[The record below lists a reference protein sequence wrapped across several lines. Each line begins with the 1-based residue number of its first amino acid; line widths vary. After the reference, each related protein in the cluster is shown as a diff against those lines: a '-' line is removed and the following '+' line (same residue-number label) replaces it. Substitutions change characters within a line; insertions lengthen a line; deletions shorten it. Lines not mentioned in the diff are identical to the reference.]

1 MEPSHSLLIRQL
13 KRHIGS
19 FAPIPVEWQVLIDA
33 VDKTYRQFDED
44 RTMLERSLDLSSQE
58 LLQSNSDMKVVFE
71 RLINSSVDG
80 ILAFDRD
87 CRFTVWNPGMERITG
102 IRKEEANGKN
112 ASDIFLSLQDA
123 DEAQFL
129 REVLQG
135 KTVVVKNRA
144 YVARGTGHQGFF
156 EGYYSPLLN
165 ETGEIIGGLAIIR
178 DVTDQKEWEERLK
191 HSVNYDPLTD
201 LPNRNLFTDRL
212 TQALARAPWSKR
224 RAGILFLDLNRFKVI
239 NDTLGHEVGDLLLK
253 NVAARLVTCIRTGD
267 TVAHFGGDKFAIL
280 LEDLAQADDIPKV
293 LQKVLAFFSESF
305 LIEGHELFTTPSIGV
320 SVYPNDG
327 KDVESLLKC
336 SNTALLRA
344 KEQGS
349 PYQFYLPTM
358 NVKASQRLALESGLR
373 HALER
378 QEFLLHYQPKVA
390 IKTGRIVGM
399 EALVRWRHPEKGI
412 VPPAEFIPL
421 AEETGLIIPIGEWV
435 LRTACIQTKT
445 WQTAGMAPIR
455 VAVNLS
461 ARQLQNQNLVEIVE
475 RALSESGLEPNFLE
489 LELTESVLMQN
500 LEHNSVSLDKLHRMG
515 VEIAIDDFGTGY
527 SSLAYLKRF
536 PISSLKIDRSF
547 VRDLTLESDS
557 QAIVK
562 TIITLARSLKRKVV
576 AEGVETEE
584 QLEIL
589 RSLDCDEMQ
598 GYLFNKP
605 VPVDEAGKLLME
617 NIPRQKRP
625 NS

>member
-1 MEPSHSLLIRQL
+1 VEPSHSLLIRQL

-19 FAPIPVEWQVLIDA
+19 FASIPEEWQVFIDA
-33 VDKTYRQFDED
+33 VDKAYRQFDED

-112 ASDIFLSLQDA
+112 ASGIFLSLKDA

-135 KTVVVKNRA
+135 KTVVAKNRA

-178 DVTDQKEWEERLK
+178 DVTEQKEWEERLK

-224 RAGILFLDLNRFKVI
+224 RVGILFLDLNRFKVI

-327 KDVESLLKC
+327 RDVESLLKC

-412 VPPAEFIPL
+412 VPPAEFISL

-475 RALSESGLEPNFLE
+475 QALSETGLEPNFLE

-500 LEHNSVSLDKLHRMG
+500 LEANSVSLDKLHRMG

-547 VRDLTLESDS
+547 VRS
-557 QAIVK
+557 
-562 TIITLARSLKRKVV
+562 
-576 AEGVETEE
+576 
-584 QLEIL
+584 
-589 RSLDCDEMQ
+589 
-598 GYLFNKP
+598 
-605 VPVDEAGKLLME
+605 
-617 NIPRQKRP
+617 
-625 NS
+625 

>member
-1 MEPSHSLLIRQL
+1 VEPSHSLLIRQL
-13 KRHIGS
+13 KRSFGS
-19 FAPIPVEWQVLIDA
+19 FASIPEEWRTFIEV
-33 VDKTYRQFDED
+33 VDKAYRQFDED

-58 LLQSNSDMKVVFE
+58 LLQSHSDMKVIFE

-102 IRKEEANGKN
+102 IRKEEADGKN

-123 DEAQFL
+123 DEIHFL
-129 REVLQG
+129 REALQG
-135 KTVVVKNRA
+135 KTVVAKNRA
-144 YVARGTGHQGFF
+144 YVARGTGDKGFF
-156 EGYYSPLLN
+156 EGYYAPMFN
-165 ETGEIIGGLAIIR
+165 ETAEIIGGLAIIR
-178 DVTDQKEWEERLK
+178 DVTEQKQWEERLK

-224 RAGILFLDLNRFKVI
+224 RVGVLFLDLNRFKVI

-253 NVAARLVTCIRTGD
+253 NVAARLLTCIRNGD
-267 TVAHFGGDKFAIL
+267 TVAHFGGDKFAVL

-293 LQKVLAFFSESF
+293 LQKILAFFSESF
-305 LIEGHELFTTPSIGV
+305 LIEGHELFTSPSIGV

-327 KDVESLLKC
+327 KDVESLLRC

-349 PYQFYLPTM
+349 PFQFYLPTM
-358 NVKASQRLALESGLR
+358 NVKASQRLALESSLR

-378 QEFLLHYQPKVA
+378 QEFILHYQPKVT

-412 VPPAEFIPL
+412 VPPVEFIPL
-421 AEETGLIIPIGEWV
+421 AEETGLILPIGEWV
-435 LRTACIQTKT
+435 LRTACAQTKA
-445 WQTAGMAPIR
+445 WQAEGMVPILI
-455 VAVNLS
+455 AVNLS
-461 ARQLQNQNLVEIVE
+461 ARQLQNQNLVEIVKQV
-475 RALSESGLEPNFLE
+475 LSETGLAPRYLE
-489 LELTESVLMQN
+489 LELTESILMQN
-500 LEHNSVSLDKLHRMG
+500 IETNSAALEKLNAMG

-527 SSLAYLKRF
+527 SSLSYLKRF
-536 PISSLKIDRSF
+536 PINSLKIDRSF
-547 VRDLTLESDS
+547 VRDLTLVSDD

-562 TIITLARSLKRKVV
+562 AIITLAQSLKRKVV

-584 QLEIL
+584 QLSIL

-598 GYLFNKP
+598 GYLFSKP
-605 VPVDEAGKLLME
+605 LPAEGAGKLLKENME
-617 NIPRQKRP
+617 RQKRTP
-625 NS
+625 L

>member
-1 MEPSHSLLIRQL
+1 M
-13 KRHIGS
+13 
-19 FAPIPVEWQVLIDA
+19 
-33 VDKTYRQFDED
+33 
-44 RTMLERSLDLSSQE
+44 
-58 LLQSNSDMKVVFE
+58 
-71 RLINSSVDG
+71 
-80 ILAFDRD
+80 
-87 CRFTVWNPGMERITG
+87 
-102 IRKEEANGKN
+102 
-112 ASDIFLSLQDA
+112 
-123 DEAQFL
+123 
-129 REVLQG
+129 
-135 KTVVVKNRA
+135 
-144 YVARGTGHQGFF
+144 
-156 EGYYSPLLN
+156 
-165 ETGEIIGGLAIIR
+165 IIGGLAIIR
-178 DVTDQKEWEERLK
+178 DVTEQKQWEERLK

-224 RAGILFLDLNRFKVI
+224 RVGILFLDLNRFKVI

-253 NVAARLVTCIRTGD
+253 NVAARLVTCIRNGD
-267 TVAHFGGDKFAIL
+267 TVAHFGGDKFAVL

-293 LQKVLAFFSESF
+293 LQKILAFFSESF
-305 LIEGHELFTTPSIGV
+305 LIEGHELFTSPSIGV

-358 NVKASQRLALESGLR
+358 NVKASQRLALESSLR

-390 IKTGRIVGM
+390 IKTGQIVGM

-421 AEETGLIIPIGEWV
+421 AEETGLILPIGEWV
-435 LRTACIQTKT
+435 LRTACAQTKA
-445 WQTAGMAPIR
+445 WQAEGMVPILI
-455 VAVNLS
+455 AVNLS
-461 ARQLQNQNLVEIVE
+461 ARQLQNQNLVEIVKQ
-475 RALSESGLEPNFLE
+475 ALSETGLAPHYLE

-500 LEHNSVSLDKLHRMG
+500 LEANSASLEKLHAMG

-527 SSLAYLKRF
+527 SSLSYLKRF

-547 VRDLTLESDS
+547 VRDLTTDSDD

-562 TIITLARSLKRKVV
+562 AIITLARSLKRKVV

-584 QLEIL
+584 QLSIL

-598 GYLFNKP
+598 GYLFSKP
-605 VPVDEAGKLLME
+605 LPAEDAGKLLKENME
-617 NIPRQKRP
+617 RQKHT
-625 NS
+625 SL